1 MKNMRQTISN
11 GKRIM
16 IYLLAVWMLFAGVC
30 SGESRISSAHFQAAA
45 TDMDAV
51 YRLIPDLILSDE
63 ACTEQM
69 IGAQTRMPQIRAI
82 RLNRRALRVLLTE
95 LSVGEVQSAAEPGFF
110 LYRSEYVLPDLAQG
124 LVTTIQYIHDLD
136 GKKSA

>member
-1 MKNMRQTISN
+1 MTDMRQTLSQT
-11 GKRIM
+11 KRIM
-16 IYLLAVWMLFAGVC
+16 ICLLAVCMLFAGVC
-30 SGESRISSAHFQAAA
+30 SGESRVSSAHFQAAA
-45 TDMDAV
+45 GETDAV
-51 YRLIPDLILSDE
+51 YRLIPDLLLSDE

-69 IGAQTRMPQIRAI
+69 IGVGTRLPQIRAI

-95 LSVGEVQSAAEPGFF
+95 IAVREIFLVTEPGFL
-110 LYRSEYVLPDLAQG
+110 LYRGEYCLPDLAQG